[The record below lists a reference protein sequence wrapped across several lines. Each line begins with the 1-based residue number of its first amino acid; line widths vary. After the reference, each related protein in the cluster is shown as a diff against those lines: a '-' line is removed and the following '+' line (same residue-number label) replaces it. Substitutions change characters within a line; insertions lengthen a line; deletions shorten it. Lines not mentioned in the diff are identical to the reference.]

1 MRCLKR
7 RHSVWWFQIAV
18 PEECR
23 AVIGKAMVYQ
33 NLRTSDLSF
42 ARAEALR
49 LAGEWKTKFLAVR
62 GGSDLHPSDAFLSGK
77 VWALAEIERLQR
89 EIADPEERNARR
101 DLVYELELD
110 KALEGRGL
118 LDGRE
123 LEEDPKLPATTAARL
138 RGVRAAVQGIK
149 ETPEEYLEPFSRTA
163 AAYLADRQ
171 RSGSGVKLTAQTVAQ
186 AEAVYRLFKDHIEDA
201 TLSLVR
207 RRTASD
213 FFDKVKRLDANWG
226 RSRKTKERR
235 LDELLVLSDREG
247 IHPLSDRTLFRYMSA
262 LAELWDWAHRR
273 EEVSGDNPFRGQIKK
288 GAARRDANAPWTD
301 DAIKAY
307 FVAHPDKSKE
317 GKPDPFFWLP
327 RIALLT
333 GMRLDEICS
342 LAVAGVVEGDG
353 VKCFDIKRG
362 KTNSAER
369 AVPIH
374 DALLPLLKLLPKTGH
389 VFPELEPGGPDKKRS
404 WHIGKRL
411 GRRFAKIDGASTF
424 HAFRKNVTSTF
435 ERERVPET
443 EAAQIV
449 GHGRK
454 GITYRIYSPHGIPIA
469 QRKQLIDLLRL
480 PHGA

>member
-1 MRCLKR
+1 MKYLKR

-42 ARAEALR
+42 AQAEALR

-62 GGSDLHPSDAFLSGK
+62 GGADQHPADAFRSGK
-77 VWALAEIERLQR
+77 LWALAEIERLQR
-89 EIADPEERNARR
+89 EIADPEERSIRH
-101 DLVYELELD
+101 DLVYELELEKVLD
-110 KALEGRGL
+110 ERGL
-118 LDGRE
+118 GDGSE
-123 LEEDPKLPATTAARL
+123 LEEDRKLPAATAARL
-138 RGVRAAVQGIK
+138 RGVRAAVKGIDAI
-149 ETPEEYLEPFSRTA
+149 PEEYQEPFSRTA

-171 RSGSGVKLTAQTVAQ
+171 RAGSGRKVTAQTVAQ
-186 AEAVYRLFKDHIEDA
+186 AEAVYRLFRDHVEDA
-201 TLSLVR
+201 TLRLVK

-226 RSRKTKERR
+226 RSKKTKGRK
-235 LDELLVLSDREG
+235 LDELLALSDRED
-247 IHPLSDRTLFRYMSA
+247 ITPLSDRTLFRYMSA
-262 LAELWDWAHRR
+262 LAELWDWAHQR
-273 EEVSGDNPFRGQIKK
+273 EEVTGDNPFRGQIKK
-288 GAARRDANAPWTD
+288 GENRRDANAPWTD
-301 DAIKAY
+301 SAIKAY
-307 FVAHPDKSKE
+307 FAAHPDKSKE
-317 GKPDPFFWLP
+317 GKPDPFYWLP
-327 RIALLT
+327 RVALLT

-342 LAVAGVVEGDG
+342 LTVDDVVEGDG
-353 VKCFDIKRG
+353 VRCFDIKRG

-374 DALLPLLKLLPKTGH
+374 DALLPLLPLLPKTGYM
-389 VFPELEPGGPDKKRS
+389 FPDLKPGGPDKKRS

-454 GITYRIYSPHGIPIA
+454 GITYRIYSPHGIPIV
-469 QRKQLIDLLRL
+469 QRKRLIDLLKL
-480 PHGA
+480 PEEG